1 MAVRF
6 EPVRDGRKPAQRKDR
21 ENLAEVIDL
30 RSKITEITERKETS
44 SQEVLIAATKT
55 LGRRAMSSAEL
66 RDALLKREFDEHL
79 VEEVIE
85 NFEERRFLDDLSL
98 AETITEKLRT
108 TKKASASVIS
118 RKLTERQIPRHLIEQ
133 VISTID
139 REEDHDILYGLALER
154 ARKLGSLEPEIAK
167 RRLFGY
173 LQRRGWGGPDV
184 MNAVVRALE
193 EADEADEAE

>member
-6 EPVRDGRKPAQRKDR
+6 EPVRDGRKPVARKDR
-21 ENLAEVIDL
+21 ENIAEVIDL
-30 RSKITEITERKETS
+30 RAKITEITERKETS

-79 VEEVIE
+79 VEEVIDH
-85 NFEERRFLDDLSL
+85 FEDRRFLDDFSL
-98 AETITEKLRT
+98 AETLTEKLRT

-118 RKLTERQIPRHLIEQ
+118 RKLTERQIPRHVIEQ
-133 VISTID
+133 VIQTID
-139 REEDHDILYGLALER
+139 REEDHDILYELALER
-154 ARKLGSLEPEIAK
+154 ARKLGSLEPEVAK

-184 MNAVVRALE
+184 MNAVVRAL
-193 EADEADEAE
+193 DEVHEAE

>member
-6 EPVRDGRKPAQRKDR
+6 EPVRDGRKPVVRKDR

-30 RSKITEITERKETS
+30 RAKITEITERKETS

-66 RDALLKREFDEHL
+66 RDQLLKREFDEHL
-79 VEEVIE
+79 VEEVIDH
-85 NFEERRFLDDLSL
+85 FEDRRFLDDFSL
-98 AETITEKLRT
+98 AETLTEKLRT

-118 RKLTERQIPRHLIEQ
+118 RKLTERQIPRHVIEQ
-133 VISTID
+133 VIQTID
-139 REEDHDILYGLALER
+139 REEDHDILYELALER
-154 ARKLGSLEPEIAK
+154 ARKLGSLEPDVAK

-184 MNAVVRALE
+184 MNAVMRAL
-193 EADEADEAE
+193 DEVHEAE

>member
-6 EPVRDGRKPAQRKDR
+6 EPVRDGRKPVVRKDR

-30 RSKITEITERKETS
+30 RAKITEITERKETS

-85 NFEERRFLDDLSL
+85 HFEDRRFLDDFSL
-98 AETITEKLRT
+98 AETLTEKLRT

-118 RKLTERQIPRHLIEQ
+118 RKLTERQIPRHVIEQ
-133 VISTID
+133 VIQTID
-139 REEDHDILYGLALER
+139 REEDHDILYELALER
-154 ARKLGSLEPEIAK
+154 ARKLGSLEPDVAK

-184 MNAVVRALE
+184 MNAVMRAL
-193 EADEADEAE
+193 DEVHEAE

>member
-6 EPVRDGRKPAQRKDR
+6 EPVRDGRKPVVRKDR

-30 RSKITEITERKETS
+30 RAKITEITERKETS

-85 NFEERRFLDDLSL
+85 HFEDRRFLDDFSL
-98 AETITEKLRT
+98 AETLTEKLRT

-118 RKLTERQIPRHLIEQ
+118 RKLTERQIPRHVIEQ
-133 VISTID
+133 VIQTID
-139 REEDHDILYGLALER
+139 REEDHDILYELALER
-154 ARKLGSLEPEIAK
+154 ARKLGSLEPDVAK

-173 LQRRGWGGPDV
+173 LQRRGWGGPEV
-184 MNAVVRALE
+184 MNAVMRAL
-193 EADEADEAE
+193 DEVHEAE

>member
-6 EPVRDGRKPAQRKDR
+6 EPVRDGRKPVVRKDR

-30 RSKITEITERKETS
+30 RAKITEITERKETS

-66 RDALLKREFDEHL
+66 RDQLLKREFDEHL

-85 NFEERRFLDDLSL
+85 HFEDRRFLDDFSL
-98 AETITEKLRT
+98 AETLTEKLRT

-118 RKLTERQIPRHLIEQ
+118 RKLTERQIPRHVIEQ
-133 VISTID
+133 VIQTID
-139 REEDHDILYGLALER
+139 REEDHDILYELALER
-154 ARKLGSLEPEIAK
+154 ARKLGSLEPDVAK

-184 MNAVVRALE
+184 MNAVMRAL
-193 EADEADEAE
+193 DEVHEAE